1 MGVQQS
7 KDELL
12 YQQVSYGNSEG
23 IKKLRSEG
31 AGLEICVNYDTGFVE
46 N

>member
-1 MGVQQS
+1 MGLQQS

-31 AGLEICVNYDTGFVE
+31 AGVEVFVVKFLRFV
-46 N
+46 